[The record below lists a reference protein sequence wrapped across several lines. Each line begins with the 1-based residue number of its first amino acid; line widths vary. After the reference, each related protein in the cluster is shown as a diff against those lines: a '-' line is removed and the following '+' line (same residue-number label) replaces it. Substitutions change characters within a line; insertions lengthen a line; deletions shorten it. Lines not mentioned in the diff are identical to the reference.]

1 MNILVMS
8 HFLATKV
15 ILNADLNNFNLD
27 DVNFDE
33 DDPETIIN
41 VKLLTWSDRFEQCKA
56 LKKEISK
63 ELSPVARH
71 PTRW

>member
-15 ILNADLNNFNLD
+15 ILNADLDNFNLD
-27 DVNFDE
+27 DVNFYE

-41 VKLLTWSDRFEQCKA
+41 VRLLT
-56 LKKEISK
+56 
-63 ELSPVARH
+63 
-71 PTRW
+71 